1 MKINII
7 DFLRSGEFG
16 GLSATTTQ
24 VQVKDMFGAP
34 DAYSRERRG
43 VVIWR
48 FGRVQFFFLRKRL
61 VQIFVYYSSD
71 AEAGKDGPTSFLE
84 DQFASSPTLPA
95 FRAFFDSVGISW
107 RIKPELTFEN
117 QTCLKLS
124 SGVELIFDADCCAKI
139 GKSF

>member
-1 MKINII
+1 MKIHII
-7 DFLRSGEFG
+7 YFLKSGEFG

-24 VQVKDMFGAP
+24 AEVKDMFGAP

-48 FGRVQFFFLRKRL
+48 FGRVQFVFLRKRL

-84 DQFASSPTLPA
+84 DQFASSPTLA
-95 FRAFFDSVGISW
+95 EFRAFFDKVGISW

-124 SGVELIFDADCCAKI
+124 SGVELVFEGELCYNI